1 MPEQTSPREII
12 AFERDSRAF
21 GYRVAG
27 VVVDEGRVLLQ
38 KADIDDFWIV
48 PGGRV
53 ELREPAAE
61 SLKREM
67 MEEIGV
73 EVTVERLLWVVEN
86 FFEYQSMSCHEVAFY
101 FLVSLPPGS
110 PLYDKSQTFIGYEEY
125 YNEFTN
131 ENKLLLT
138 FQWFPVD
145 DLHSIAFYPSFLK
158 DALQSLPDNT
168 VHVVHVDTVSGNP
181 QEGKCA

>member
-12 AFERDSRAF
+12 AFERDTRAF
-21 GYRVAG
+21 GHRVAG
-27 VVVDEGRVLLQ
+27 IVVDEGHVLLQ
-38 KADIDDFWIV
+38 NADIDDFWIV

-73 EVTVERLLWVVEN
+73 EVEVERLLWVVEN
-86 FFEYQSMSCHEVAFY
+86 FFEYGGKSCHELAFY
-101 FLVSLPPGS
+101 FLASLPHGS
-110 PLYDKSQTFIGYEEY
+110 PLYDKSRTFVGYEEY
-125 YNEFTN
+125 FNEYTS

-145 DLHSIAFYPSFLK
+145 DLHSISLYPSFLR
-158 DALQSLPDNT
+158 DALKSLPENT
-168 VHVVHVDTVSGNP
+168 AHVVHID
-181 QEGKCA
+181 

>member
-1 MPEQTSPREII
+1 MPEQASPREII
-12 AFERDSRAF
+12 AFDRDTRAF

-27 VVVDEGRVLLQ
+27 VIVDEGYVLLQ

-67 MEEIGV
+67 LEEIGV
-73 EVTVERLLWVVEN
+73 EVKIERLLWVVEN
-86 FFEYQSMSCHEVAFY
+86 FFEYGGKSCHELAFY

-110 PLYDKSQTFIGYEEY
+110 PLYDKRRTFMGYEEY
-125 YNEFTN
+125 FNEYTSDN
-131 ENKLLLT
+131 RLGLT

-145 DLHSIAFYPSFLK
+145 DLHSIHLYPSFLRA
-158 DALQSLPDNT
+158 ALKLLPDGV
-168 VHVVHVDTVSGNP
+168 VHVVHTDYTD
-181 QEGKCA
+181 